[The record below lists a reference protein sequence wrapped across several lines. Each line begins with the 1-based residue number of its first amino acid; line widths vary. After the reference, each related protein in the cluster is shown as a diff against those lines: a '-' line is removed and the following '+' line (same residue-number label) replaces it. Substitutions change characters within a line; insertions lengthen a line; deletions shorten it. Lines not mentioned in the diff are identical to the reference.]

1 MLLRRRKGQKRAG
14 MLKGFALSSDLRLID
29 WTSRL
34 HWTGK
39 SHVPEEVASLLS
51 RLGTSADIWSRTME
65 RLHGRDRELGV
76 VFAFARARLR
86 QVAAHRPCSRVA
98 NINGCPA

>member
-1 MLLRRRKGQKRAG
+1 MLE
-14 MLKGFALSSDLRLID
+14 GFTLSRTLRLID

-34 HWTGK
+34 HRTGK
-39 SHVPEEVASLLS
+39 WYVPEEVAWLLS
-51 RLGTSADIWSRTME
+51 RLVGTSADIWSRTME

-76 VFAFARARLR
+76 LFAFDRTRLR
-86 QVAAHRPCSRVA
+86 EAAAHRPCSRVA